1 MHVPHALSMHHHT
14 RNFNR
19 SANDT
24 ASLTCIILVGGPNL
38 TEIEVDYENTA
49 VMVTFAAGQ
58 TVSSPVSI
66 SIKGDQIREP
76 SEQFR
81 ATYELPSGFKNL
93 QKGNPSEAIITI
105 QELESKSKDPQGSS
119 CYRMCIHIYRI
130 AMLDHLTAY
139 PGPIKWTV

>member
-1 MHVPHALSMHHHT
+1 MHHHT
-14 RNFNR
+14 CMCTRNFNK
-19 SANDT
+19 SATDT
-24 ASLTCIILVGGPNL
+24 ASPTCIILVGGPDF

-66 SIKGDQIREP
+66 SIKDDQIREP

-119 CYRMCIHIYRI
+119 CYKMCIHIYTYI
-130 AMLDHLTAY
+130 Y
-139 PGPIKWTV
+139 IYIYIYI